1 MKLSLFG
8 RLGLALFASLVLG
21 LGMTGCGG
29 GTIAYLWVL
38 GQQYNA
44 ASGFNSQIAGFKVD
58 DYTGNLTAVTHSPF
72 SSEGTNPVSIVVKSG
87 GRFVFVLNQGTPSS
101 TKCPSGVA
109 TPCPNA
115 APWDSSGV
123 AVFSVSG
130 DGALTYQAT
139 YQSQGYGPQWLALDS
154 TGSFLYVLDKY
165 SPGCNTTTGT
175 VSGQINDG
183 SGTLICGFDKNV
195 SANTGGTYLQNKD
208 GNGSIT
214 SFSIDATTGRLSL
227 VTNST
232 VLNGSIN
239 SPFFEVGGS
248 PFMMKSQG
256 SCLLTVNATDNSISP
271 YTFGSSGQLSFTGS
285 TGNYLISGAK
295 SISSINGSGSYIYLT
310 DNTLNSIIPYSLGTS
325 CTLTPVT
332 GGSVA
337 NESGATD
344 PVYTLLDS
352 TSKYLYVLNH
362 AQVVSGSSTQA
373 FSYISAY
380 TVNTTNGQLT
390 PISDAPYTVGSGPVC
405 MVEDPTN
412 QYMYISNFND
422 GTVTGK
428 HFDPTTGRLLELS
441 RGSTFTAT
449 GQSTCLALSG
459 SVD

>member
-8 RLGLALFASLVLG
+8 RLAVALFASLVLG

-38 GQQYNA
+38 GQQYN
-44 ASGFNSQIAGFKVD
+44 QVAGFKVD

-72 SSEGTNPVSIVVKSG
+72 SSQGANPVSIAVKSG
-87 GRFVFVLNQGTPSS
+87 GRFVFVLNQGTGGSA
-101 TKCPSGVA
+101 SGRGA
-109 TPCPNA
+109 
-115 APWDSSGV
+115 SSGV
-123 AVFSVSG
+123 AVFSVGG
-130 DGALTYQAT
+130 DGSLTYQAT
-139 YQSQGYGPQWLALDS
+139 YQSQGYVPQWLALDS
-154 TGSFLYVLDKY
+154 TGSYLYVLDKY
-165 SPGCNTTTGT
+165 SPGYVASTNLYTG
-175 VSGQINDG
+175 
-183 SGTLICGFDKNV
+183 
-195 SANTGGTYLQNKD
+195 ANTD
-208 GNGSIT
+208 GLGAIT
-214 SFSIDATTGRLSL
+214 AFSIDGTTGRLSL

-232 VLNGSIN
+232 VLRNGLN
-239 SPFFEVGGS
+239 TPFFEVGGS

-256 SCLLTVNATDNSISP
+256 SCLLTVNSADNSISP
-271 YTFGSSGQLSFTGS
+271 YTFGTNGQLNFTGS
-285 TGNYLISGAK
+285 TGNYIVSGAK
-295 SISSINGSGSYIYLT
+295 TISSINGSGSYVYLT
-310 DNTLNSIIPYSLGTS
+310 DSSANTIIPYSLGTS

-337 NESGATD
+337 NESGASD

-362 AQVVSGSSTQA
+362 AQVTTGSSTQA
-373 FSYISAY
+373 YSYLSAY

-412 QYMYISNFND
+412 QYMYVSNYND

-428 HFDPTTGRLLELS
+428 LLDPTTGRLEALS
-441 RGSTFTAT
+441 RGSTFAAT
-449 GQSTCLALSG
+449 GQATCLGLSG